1 MEAPL
6 CKLCNERHYGMCK
19 LPVAERPA
27 VKAMN
32 RIPLASELLG
42 REPLKA
48 GDTIKIVVSG
58 NATEPDL
65 KAGYN
70 AYMREYMRKKR
81 AKDKAK

>member
-6 CKLCNERHYGMCK
+6 CKLCGERHYGMCDY
-19 LPVAERPA
+19 PV
-27 VKAMN
+27 KD
-32 RIPLASELLG
+32 
-42 REPLKA
+42 LKA
-48 GDTIKIVVSG
+48 GDKIEVVVVGEAIK
-58 NATEPDL
+58 PDL